1 MCLIVDANRAS
12 LVFAQLVTTDFVPI
26 RDWLTSPKKDGQ
38 LIVGGHLETELNK
51 INGARRFIL
60 ALQRAGR
67 ARFIPRSTVIA
78 EEAIVVAMGSC
89 QSNDS
94 HVIALA
100 RVSGARVLCSEDGA
114 LWTDFK
120 NQKLI
125 SNPRGRI
132 YRTAQ
137 HARLLCHTKACRK
150 KVGVP

>member
-12 LVFAQLVTTDFVPI
+12 LVFAHLPTTDFVPI
-26 RDWLTSPKKDGQ
+26 REWLTSPKKDGQ
-38 LIVGGHLETELNK
+38 LVVGGHLEVELNK

-78 EEAIVVAMGSC
+78 EEATVVAMGSF

-100 RVSGARVLCSEDGA
+100 RVSGARVLCSEDGD
-114 LWTDFK
+114 LWADFK
-120 NQKLI
+120 DPRLI
-125 SNPRGRI
+125 NNPRGRI
-132 YRTAQ
+132 YRTAKHTQ
-137 HARLLCHTKACRK
+137 LLCHTKACRK
-150 KVGVP
+150 KVSAL

>member
-1 MCLIVDANRAS
+1 MCLIVDTNRAS
-12 LVFAQLVTTDFVPI
+12 LVFAQLPTTDFIPI
-26 RDWLTSPKKDGQ
+26 RDWLTSRKKDGQ
-38 LIVGGHLETELNK
+38 LVVGGYLEVELNK

-67 ARFIPRSTVIA
+67 ARFIPHSKVSA
-78 EEAIVVAMGSC
+78 EEAIVDAMGSC

-114 LWTDFK
+114 LWADFK
-120 NQKLI
+120 NQRLI
-125 SNPRGRI
+125 NNPRGRI

-150 KVGVP
+150 NLG

>member
-12 LVFAQLVTTDFVPI
+12 LVFAQLPSPDFVPI
-26 RDWLTSPKKDGQ
+26 RNWLTFPKKDGQ
-38 LIVGGHLETELNK
+38 LIVGGRLEAELNK

-67 ARFIPRSTVIA
+67 ARFISLSQVIA
-78 EEAIVVAMGSC
+78 EEATVVAMGSC

-94 HVIALA
+94 RVIALA

-120 NQKLI
+120 NQRLI
-125 SNPRGRI
+125 NNPRGRI

-137 HARLLCHTKACRK
+137 HARLLCHTKACRQ
-150 KVGVP
+150 KVAVL